1 MTNTATRERFNAYME
16 LYGAPQKFIA
26 DKVGLHAVT
35 VNAWLHGKKELGK
48 ATLTRINSYIDN
60 MARGNV

>member
-1 MTNTATRERFNAYME
+1 MTNTATRERFNAYVE
-16 LYGAPQKFIA
+16 LYGTQQKFIA

-35 VNAWLHGKKELGK
+35 VNAWLHGKKQLSEK
-48 ATLTRINSYIDN
+48 TLNRINSYIDK